1 MGRNPKSKNPFL
13 RPGSNVWW
21 IRYTVNGKQER
32 ESTKTT
38 VYAEAVK
45 LRDRRKGEIAAG
57 KYHGRDIERITLGD
71 LLRDLEKDYID
82 RGCSSLPALRSYQKH
97 LLPAL
102 GDIRA
107 SRFGTDDFNEYRRR
121 RLGEIVESGGEKT
134 TINRE
139 IQALRAAWNLALRH
153 DPPKVNRHFY
163 FSLYDESSNVRTGF
177 LEEAGYQALKVELPG
192 HLRPLLVVGYFVP
205 CRLGELLDLEWRQVE
220 FIPTPGKII
229 LEPGTTKNKLA
240 RAMGMIGEMRETLLM
255 QKSIRDARF
264 PDCRYVFFNE
274 EGERIGSFRK
284 AWASACKRSG
294 VAIGKEDQKLLFHD
308 LRRSA
313 ARNMRR
319 AGIDRSVIKR
329 IGGWKT
335 EAMFLRYN
343 IIDERDFVEAARKM
357 EFYRAQERSQ
367 GAISTESST
376 VGEKSLPKGSPAN
389 SGNLLQ

>member
-1 MGRNPKSKNPFL
+1 M
-13 RPGSNVWW
+13 
-21 IRYTVNGKQER
+21 
-32 ESTKTT
+32 
-38 VYAEAVK
+38 YAEAVK
-45 LRDRRKGEIAAG
+45 FLDQRKGEIAAG
-57 KYHGRDIERITLGD
+57 RYRGRDMEHITIGD
-71 LLRDLEKDYID
+71 LMMDLEKDYID

-121 RLGEIVESGGEKT
+121 RLAEIAESGGEKT

-153 DPPKVNRHFY
+153 DPPKVSRHFY

-177 LEEAGYQALKVELPG
+177 LEEAGYQALKVELPDY
-192 HLRPLLVVGYFVP
+192 LRPLLVVGYFVP

-220 FIPTPGKII
+220 FMPAPGKII

-264 PDCRYVFFNE
+264 PDCPYVFFNE

-284 AWASACKRSG
+284 AWASASKRSR

-319 AGIDRSVIKR
+319 AAIDRSVIKR

-343 IIDERDFVEAARKM
+343 IIDERDFVEAAWKM
-357 EFYRAQERSQ
+357 KSYLEQERNQ
-367 GAISTESST
+367 GVISTESST
-376 VGEKSLPKGSPAN
+376 VSEKSSGNGTPAN
-389 SGNLLQ
+389 RGNLLQ